1 MNENEEGRDT
11 NNENISILQ
20 DSFSLSDDLLIL
32 EDPFSTPT
40 SSRFSNKNSDIN
52 INNLISKLTE
62 SEQKQVDYIA
72 LNHNI

>member
-1 MNENEEGRDT
+1 MNRNEEGRDA

-40 SSRFSNKNSDIN
+40 SSRFSNKN
-52 INNLISKLTE
+52 LKKT
-62 SEQKQVDYIA
+62 
-72 LNHNI
+72 

>member
-1 MNENEEGRDT
+1 MNENEEGMDT

-62 SEQKQVDYIA
+62 SE
-72 LNHNI
+72 

>member
-1 MNENEEGRDT
+1 MNENEEGMDK

-52 INNLISKLTE
+52 INNIINKLTE

>member
-1 MNENEEGRDT
+1 MNRNEEGRDA

-32 EDPFSTPT
+32 DDPFSTPT

-52 INNLISKLTE
+52 INNKINKLTE